1 MGAGLARVAKR
12 RTPQP
17 SPHAGY
23 GTLCGGKHAD
33 AIAHSIAEPTAVA
46 AMAIGLVTNADGF
59 SECTFL
65 DIARQLAEPERARRS
80 MEASAQLVR
89 DA

>member
-1 MGAGLARVAKR
+1 
-12 RTPQP
+12 
-17 SPHAGY
+17 
-23 GTLCGGKHAD
+23 
-33 AIAHSIAEPTAVA
+33 
-46 AMAIGLVTNADGF
+46 MAIGLVTNADGF